1 MALKFTVGQ
10 AVKQVMPAALEGVI
24 ADAVVV
30 DGELHYRVD
39 WTGEDGHARSK
50 FFGED
55 QIEAVVAAQSDN

>member
-10 AVKQVMPAALEGVI
+10 AVKQVMPAALDGVI

-30 DGELHYRVD
+30 DGDLHYRVD
-39 WTGEDGHARSK
+39 WTGDDGHARSK

-55 QIEAVVAAQSDN
+55 QIEAAVAARPDN